1 MNDSVFERLGNKPVQ
16 QQQTPKSAVFNRLKE
31 MGIDVPKGMEN
42 DPNALLQHVMQSGR
56 VPQNRLSIAQSMMRN
71 MFKRY

>member
-16 QQQTPKSAVFNRLKE
+16 QQHTPKSAVFNRLKE

-42 DPNALLQHVMQSGR
+42 DPNALLKHVMQSGR